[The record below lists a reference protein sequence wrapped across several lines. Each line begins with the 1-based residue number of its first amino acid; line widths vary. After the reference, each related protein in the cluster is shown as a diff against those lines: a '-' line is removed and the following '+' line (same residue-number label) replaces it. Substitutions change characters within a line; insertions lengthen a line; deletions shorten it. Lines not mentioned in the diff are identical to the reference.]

1 MPDWDAGRCST
12 VEFNYYYGAQADQ
25 FSFIRIP
32 KIMLTEDTFSSLS
45 IAAKVLYGV
54 LLDRMT
60 LSRKNG
66 WLDEENRVFIIYQIG
81 EIQEELGFSKKKAM
95 DLLSE
100 LETFGLLEKKRRGHG
115 LPNIL
120 YVKSF
125 LTGIV
130 DPHEEQDASAGEK
143 TGDRGGSFGTS
154 DGKRGDSRSA
164 GFRTSRSADF
174 GTQEVPISAPQE
186 VPFSAPLKNKTDIN
200 QTECNDITS
209 DLIVSGDVDEMR
221 SDSIDTTGMC
231 LDECSLQGPKAYEQ
245 LIRENISY
253 EDLLTA
259 HPDEEELI
267 RGIADLILE
276 TVISGGESIV
286 IASNIYP
293 AAVVKSRFLKLRFSH
308 VEYVLECLERNTS
321 KVNNIK
327 KYLLAAL
334 FNATATFVGYYQA
347 EVNYSMG
354 RRLNGSL

>member
-1 MPDWDAGRCST
+1 MLLVST
-12 VEFNYYYGAQADQ
+12 FGDV
-25 FSFIRIP
+25 
-32 KIMLTEDTFSSLS
+32 
-45 IAAKVLYGV
+45 
-54 LLDRMT
+54 
-60 LSRKNG
+60 
-66 WLDEENRVFIIYQIG
+66 RVPVPVIG
-81 EIQEELGFSKKKAM
+81 EIQEDLGFSKKKAM

-100 LETFGLLEKKRRGHG
+100 LEAFGLLEKKRRGHG

-125 LTGIV
+125 MTGIV
-130 DPHEEQDASAGEK
+130 DPHEEQDTSAASAGEK

-154 DGKRGDSRSA
+154 GEKRGDSRSD

-209 DLIVSGDVDEMR
+209 DLILSGDADEMR
-221 SDSIDTTGMC
+221 SDSIDTTCMC
-231 LDECSLQGPKAYEQ
+231 LDECSLQGPEAYEQ

-259 HPDEEELI
+259 HPDEQELI

-276 TVISGGESIV
+276 TVTSGGESIV